1 MAAKTTVRIPVS
13 KKPGEA
19 LALATLVFA
28 KHQADGASSPL
39 KAITEWQTVGPTIA
53 AAADTQTRIEA
64 MEKQLE
70 KLYET
75 RDNLLPAILDVTQ
88 RSRTLLGSIYKK
100 APRTLGDWGYTV
112 DDTPRAPAAAKPKKP
127 PGGTA

>member
-1 MAAKTTVRIPVS
+1 MATKTSVRIPVS

-19 LALATLVFA
+19 LALAALVYA

-39 KAITEWQTVGPTIA
+39 KAIAEWVKVGPTIA
-53 AAADTQTRIEA
+53 TAADTQMQIEA
-64 MEKQLE
+64 MEKQIE

-75 RDNLLPAILDVTQ
+75 RDALLPDILDVTQ

-112 DDTPRAPAAAKPKKP
+112 DDTPRPPAAANPKKP
-127 PGGTA
+127 SGGTA